1 MNWLD
6 KFSLELSRKEEE
18 KENKGDDQEE
28 IKVD

>member
-18 KENKGDDQEE
+18 EKNKGDDQEE